1 MALPTPFFGDF
12 ANNQSL
18 QIAVSTKFITQKNRY
33 LYNQN
38 RFKMKTL
45 QIEISDQ
52 DYSKYNLENKGLLSF
67 AELEDLISIEYAK
80 KSLTKCAE
88 IAEQS
93 GLSKMTLEEINSE
106 IKAVR
111 DAKNNIGH

>member
-1 MALPTPFFGDF
+1 
-12 ANNQSL
+12 
-18 QIAVSTKFITQKNRY
+18 
-33 LYNQN
+33 
-38 RFKMKTL
+38 MKTL

-93 GLSKMTLEEINSE
+93 GLSKMPLEEINSE